1 MTESFHS
8 RHTPEYRCPVAR
20 GSLRH
25 TLAVPGSKSLTNREL
40 VLSALAEGPSI
51 LHAPLHARDTAL
63 MRAAL
68 ETLGATI
75 TEVAGSSQFGPDLH
89 IAPIPHRRPS
99 AGVSLTI
106 DCGLAGT
113 VMRFVPPVAA
123 LGSSQVRFEGDGQAS
138 ARPMAAIIEALRSL
152 GHDVD
157 DDDTGTLPFTLTP
170 HPART
175 PTRPVVRLDASSS
188 SQFVSA
194 LLLAAPKLPYGL
206 TIEHTGKT
214 LPSLPHIDMTIDTLL
229 RRGVTVSRPQPHI
242 FDVAPQ
248 TISQATVAIEPD
260 LSNAAPFLAA
270 ALVAGGEVSV
280 SGWPETTTQVGR
292 LVPEI
297 LSRFG
302 ASTNLHDM
310 TLTVKADGVSVS
322 PLPPVSLDLH
332 DAGEL
337 APTFI
342 ALSVLGDGPSRFHGI
357 AHLRGH
363 ETNRLHALVSNIEAI
378 GGRAEE
384 TDDGI
389 IVTPQPL
396 TGGVWRAFG
405 DHRMATS
412 GALIGLAVPGVV
424 VDDIGQTAKTLPE
437 FVDLWEA
444 MVGSAP

>member
-1 MTESFHS
+1 
-8 RHTPEYRCPVAR
+8 
-20 GSLRH
+20 
-25 TLAVPGSKSLTNREL
+25 
-40 VLSALAEGPSI
+40 
-51 LHAPLHARDTAL
+51 

-75 TEVAGSSQFGPDLH
+75 TEVAGASQFGPDLH
-89 IAPIPHRRPS
+89 ITPIPS
-99 AGVSLTI
+99 QVTGEGGTLTI

-113 VMRFVPPVAA
+113 VMRFIPPVAA
-123 LGSSQVRFEGDGQAS
+123 LGSSQVRFVGDEQAS

-152 GHDVD
+152 GHGVD
-157 DDDTGTLPFTLTP
+157 DDGTGTLPFTLTP
-170 HPART
+170 HPT
-175 PTRPVVRLDASSS
+175 GTSTRPVVRLDASSS

-194 LLLAAPKLPYGL
+194 LLLVAAKLPQGL
-206 TIEHTGKT
+206 TIEHTGTT

-229 RRGVTVSRPQPHI
+229 QRGVTVSRPQPHV

-248 TISQATVAIEPD
+248 PISKAAVAIEPD

-280 SGWPETTTQVGR
+280 SGWPDTTTQVGR

-297 LSRFG
+297 LSHFG
-302 ASTNLHDM
+302 GSTTVHDH
-310 TLTVKADGVSVS
+310 TLTVRAGGVSHS
-322 PLPPVSLDLH
+322 PLPAVTLDLH

-412 GALIGLAVPGVV
+412 GALIGLAIPGVV